1 MLKYNFFYKTL
12 CARLLSKTR
21 APILLNRFH
30 HRVFASFV
38 QSFIST
44 SPPSTLAFFA
54 ASSSLF
60 RIALRSFRS
69 AFLRCFPVLAAPATR
84 FFMSSCFALS
94 PLRFLSARALAL
106 SRVLSV
112 FFFLFCQP
120 GATMFLRLRSFVR
133 PFVWLSN
140 SDDACNCTQKGA
152 LSQPPGAAS
161 DCRYVGWMVMI
172 MLQKKAVAV

>member
-54 ASSSLF
+54 AASSLF
-60 RIALRSFRS
+60 RTALRSLRS

-120 GATMFLRLRSFVR
+120 GATIYFTLLYVRS
-133 PFVWLSN
+133 SN
-140 SDDACNCTQKGA
+140 SDAFQSRANA
-152 LSQPPGAAS
+152 LFQRRQVLRVTADTG
-161 DCRYVGWMVMI
+161 
-172 MLQKKAVAV
+172 